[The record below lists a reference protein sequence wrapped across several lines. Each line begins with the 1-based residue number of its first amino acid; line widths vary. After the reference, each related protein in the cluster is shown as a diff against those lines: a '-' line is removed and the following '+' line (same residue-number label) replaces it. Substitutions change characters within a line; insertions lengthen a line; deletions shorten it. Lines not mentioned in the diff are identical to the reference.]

1 MTDGFAGSKTVN
13 TFVAGLIT
21 EAGPLTFPEN
31 ASLDESNC
39 VLLRKGNRRR
49 RKGIDYE
56 ASHQTIAAD
65 GLLDVNIRSKA
76 LAYGVW
82 KAVAGNGT
90 RNFVVVQINKTLYF
104 YDLSFQ
110 ALSAGIKSFTIDIG
124 DFAAPGATEV
134 GIDPVSITSGKGL
147 CFVAGKRIDP
157 FYIEYT
163 PSLDTIT
170 VTSTNLLIRD
180 FDGLDDGLEPEEH
193 PSDFIPEHDYNLKN
207 QGWSSPGTG
216 IPDPLAQYFSSQAV
230 YPANNKQWWIGKDAN
245 DDFFISQYNKFE
257 AGNNLA
263 PRGHFLVDPFNKDRS
278 TVSGVSGLDTE
289 TEENRPT
296 FAVFFAG
303 RVFYIGIESNTING
317 HIFFTQVVT
326 KRDRIGKCYQDSDP
340 TSEDLNELLPND
352 GGVIVVPE
360 IGAVKG
366 VYVTDRFLIIFADNG
381 VWSISGSGDDS
392 FAATNFAVGAVSS
405 VGCVSGDSIVNAGGI
420 VHWWS
425 EDGIYRLSIDQVS
438 GSLSAESMTQQTI
451 ETMYLEDIPNLSKV
465 YSRAVYDQKTKRIF
479 WHYSSTAPVDGLDRW
494 KFDSVLILDTS
505 IGVFYPWEIGSL
517 AALSPHTIGG
527 IQIPAIILNQT
538 IENVADSAGTL
549 VVTSGG
555 DQITATQSSTNARTV
570 TDNTYVKWLIIAPE
584 ATDDNRWTFG
594 EFNSTAFVD
603 WYTQDTAGITY
614 SSFLET
620 GYDLLGSLRNKQT
633 PFINFF
639 FQRIEQPEATTSAG
653 GCLFRAKWNW
663 ADAGESGK
671 WTTQEEIYPIKYQ
684 LDKGIITAVPT
695 GSPVVMRKM
704 KVRGKGRALSL
715 RMDSVAGKDFN
726 IYGWEYIV
734 EQNPS
739 V

>member
-1 MTDGFAGSKTVN
+1 MTDGFAGTKTVN

-56 ASHQTIAAD
+56 TDYQTVAAD
-65 GLLDVNIRSKA
+65 GLLDTNLSSKA

-90 RNFVVVQINKTLYF
+90 RNFAVVQINKTLYF

-110 ALSAGIKSFTIDIG
+110 ALSAGIKDFTIDIG
-124 DFAAPGATEV
+124 DYAAPGATEV
-134 GIDPVSITSGKGL
+134 GIDPVSITAGKGL
-147 CFVAGKRIDP
+147 CFIAGKRIDP
-157 FYIEYT
+157 FYIEYNVT
-163 PSLDTIT
+163 TDAIT
-170 VTSTNLLIRD
+170 VTSTDLLIRD
-180 FDGLDDGLEPEEH
+180 FDGLDDGLLPDAEPTLLSTEH
-193 PSDFIPEHDYNLKN
+193 EYNLRN
-207 QGWSSPGTG
+207 QGWDSPGKG
-216 IPDPLAQYFSSQAV
+216 VADPLVGYHGAKAV
-230 YPANNKQWWIGKDAN
+230 YPGNNKQWWIGKDAA
-245 DDFFISQYNKFE
+245 DDFSAAIYSKFY

-263 PRGHFLVDPFNKDRS
+263 PKGRFLLDPFNKDRS
-278 TVSGVSGLDTE
+278 DASGISGIDVE
-289 TEENRPT
+289 TEENRPEFT
-296 FAVFFAG
+296 AFFAG

-360 IGAVKG
+360 IGSVKG
-366 VYVTDRFLIIFADNG
+366 VYVTNRFLVIFADNG
-381 VWSISGSGDDS
+381 VWAISGSGDDS
-392 FAATNFAVGAVSS
+392 FSATNFAVSSVSS
-405 VGCVSGDSIVNAGGI
+405 VGCVSGDSIINASGI

-425 EDGIYRLSIDQVS
+425 EDGIYRLSVDQVS
-438 GSLSAESMTQQTI
+438 GSLTAQSITQPTI

-465 YSRAVYDQKTKRIF
+465 YSRGVYDQKTKRIF
-479 WHYSSTAPVDGLDRW
+479 WHYSSTAPVDDLDRW
-494 KFDSVLILDTS
+494 KFDSVLIFDASL
-505 IGVFYPWEIGSL
+505 GVFYPWAIGSL
-517 AALSPHTIGG
+517 AVLSPYTIGA
-527 IQIPAIILNQT
+527 IEIPAIVLNEV
-538 IENVADSAGTL
+538 IEDVVDTAGTL

-555 DQITATQSSTNARTV
+555 DQITSTQRSTSARTV
-570 TDNTYVKWLIIAPE
+570 VDNTYVKWLVIAPE

-594 EFNSTAFVD
+594 EFSATSFVD
-603 WYTQDTAGITY
+603 WYTQDTTGV
-614 SSFLET
+614 SFNSFLET

-639 FQRIEQPEATTSAG
+639 FERVEQPEDTTSSG
-653 GCLFRAKWNW
+653 GCLFRGKWDW
-663 ADAGESGK
+663 SDAGESGK

-684 LDKGIITAVPT
+684 LDKGIIDEVGR
-695 GSPVVMRKM
+695 GSPVAVRKM
-704 KVRGKGRALSL
+704 KVRGRGRALSL